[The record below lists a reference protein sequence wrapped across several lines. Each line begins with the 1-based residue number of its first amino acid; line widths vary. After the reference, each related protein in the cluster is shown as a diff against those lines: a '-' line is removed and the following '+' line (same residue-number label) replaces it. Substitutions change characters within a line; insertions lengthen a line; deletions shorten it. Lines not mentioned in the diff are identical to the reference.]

1 MGTKKAKAKK
11 RYKSKLNTRTQPR
24 TQPRNGIKAA
34 PKDGPSL
41 SLRMRN
47 RDAIRGVRGAAVK
60 AGMSMNT
67 WACEVLERAV
77 AASA

>member
-24 TQPRNGIKAA
+24 KLDGIKAA

-41 SLRMRN
+41 SLRMRS
-47 RDAIRGVRGAAVK
+47 RDAIRGVRQAAVK

-67 WACEVLERAV
+67 WANEVLERAV
-77 AASA
+77 AAST